1 MADCGHLLVTLTGH
15 VRAEHDWIARDG
27 KAWAFRLIQVILE
40 DLPGDGVR
48 VAALLS
54 EDDL

>member
-1 MADCGHLLVTLTGH
+1 MADRGHLLVTLTGH

-27 KAWAFRLIQVILE
+27 KAWAFRLIQVIPE